1 MVKRTTI
8 SIPDELYEK
17 MEKWSSAINFSKEF
31 REHISRVIKNKEELQ
46 KKVKGGKE
54 MVEIIERLRMEKM
67 ENIGDYQQE
76 GYEWGVEWAK
86 EAHYLELRTVL
97 DWESNDLN
105 DLPHNENIDGY
116 ESELKE
122 YFTNYIHEDDF
133 LDSEDWHYGRD
144 NEHIEKFVNGWKE
157 GVEAFWNEVKDKV

>member
-17 MEKWSSAINFSKEF
+17 MEKWSSSINFSKEF

-54 MVEIIERLRMEKM
+54 MAEIIERLRREKM
-67 ENIGDYQQE
+67 ENIVDYKKE

-86 EAHYLELRTVL
+86 KAHYLELRSVV
-97 DWESNDLN
+97 DWESTDLE
-105 DLPHNENIDGY
+105 DLPYNENIEDLK
-116 ESELKE
+116 SELKE

-144 NEHIEKFVNGWKE
+144 NEHIEKFIKGWKG
-157 GVEAFWNEVKDKV
+157 GVEAFWNEVKDEV